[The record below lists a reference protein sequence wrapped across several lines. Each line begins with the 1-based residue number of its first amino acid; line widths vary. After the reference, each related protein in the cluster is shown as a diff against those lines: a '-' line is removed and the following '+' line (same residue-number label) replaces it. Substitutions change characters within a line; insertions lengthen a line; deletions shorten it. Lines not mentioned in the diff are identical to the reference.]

1 MNMKS
6 PRLNDKLN
14 GIALAT
20 IVAIVLSV
28 ICAGVNVVIESGQ
41 MSSAHGEATA
51 KAVASAAVVAAV
63 R

>member
-6 PRLNDKLN
+6 PRLDDKLN

-20 IVAIVLSV
+20 ILAIVVSV
-28 ICAGVNVVIESGQ
+28 LCAVVSVVADSSVASVGQ
-41 MSSAHGEATA
+41 SKVATTT
-51 KAVASAAVVAAV
+51 VASARAVLA